1 MRKMLYKLYMYVA
14 CLSYEHMIERETGT
28 QQPHNRNCDEHK
40 QKQNKKKM
48 VAVLALASVTLT
60 TMTNSQSP
68 QVNHQIK
75 S

>member
-1 MRKMLYKLYMYVA
+1 MRKMLYKLYMCVA
-14 CLSYEHMIERETGT
+14 CLSYEHMIETGT
-28 QQPHNRNCDEHK
+28 QQPHNRNCDKHK
-40 QKQNKKKM
+40 QKQNIKKM
-48 VAVLALASVTLT
+48 VAALALASVTLT